1 VIRKTLPSILGSG
14 TAADDGEKLGNFEDD
29 RPGGE
34 AMTTDEQNAT
44 RTLYGFWLSPYVSLV
59 AHVLEEAGLDYDY
72 ERVSP
77 FVGATQSAAHRLRN
91 PLGKVPSLREPDG
104 TLLYESQAICRF
116 LARRYEGVRR
126 FYPCDD
132 AVRCARVD
140 GLADFVT
147 FSISGPFFYWF
158 VVGAYYP
165 HAFHLKVEAESEIF
179 SKLSMVMIS
188 GALGRLGNAGEMK
201 PFLLGAEPTLPDF
214 HLFHVLELSR
224 TFSELFDMPMINLLA
239 LSPALRVFHEAM
251 ASRPSSRTIL
261 DRQESEYATTRHE
274 ILEEFGKTM
283 EPVLKQG
290 RGGLQALF
298 GHEV

>member
-1 VIRKTLPSILGSG
+1 
-14 TAADDGEKLGNFEDD
+14 
-29 RPGGE
+29 
-34 AMTTDEQNAT
+34 MTTDEKNGA

-59 AHVLEEAGLDYDY
+59 AHVLEEAGLAYDY

-77 FVGATQSAAHRLRN
+77 FIGGTQSDAHQLRN

-104 TLLYESQAICRF
+104 VMLYESQAICRL
-116 LARRYEGVRR
+116 LARRYESARP

-165 HAFHLKVEAESEIF
+165 HAFHLKLEAESEIF

-188 GALGRLGNAGEMK
+188 GALGRLVNAGEMK
-201 PFLLGAEPTLPDF
+201 PFLLGTEPTLPDF
-214 HLFHVLELSR
+214 HLFHVLELGS
-224 TFSELFDMPMINLLA
+224 TFSEMFNMPMINLLD
-239 LSPALRVFHEAM
+239 SNPALQEFHDAM
-251 ASRPSSRTIL
+251 ASRPSSRVIL
-261 DRQESEYATTRHE
+261 DRQRSEYATTRLE
-274 ILEEFGKTM
+274 ILEEFGKTV
-283 EPVLKQG
+283 EPMLKQG
-290 RGGLQALF
+290 RVGLQALF

>member
-1 VIRKTLPSILGSG
+1 MTP
-14 TAADDGEKLGNFEDD
+14 D
-29 RPGGE
+29 RQD
-34 AMTTDEQNAT
+34 AN

-59 AHVLEEAGLDYDY
+59 AHILEEAGLDYDY

-77 FVGATQSAAHRLRN
+77 FVGGTWSEAHTQRN

-104 TLLYESQAICRF
+104 TVIYESQAICRF
-116 LARRYEGVRR
+116 LARRHASVRP

-158 VVGAYYP
+158 VGGAYYP
-165 HAFHLKVEAESEIF
+165 KAFHLKVEAESEIF
-179 SKLSMVMIS
+179 SKLSMVMVS
-188 GALGRLGNAGEMK
+188 GALGRLVQAGEMT

-214 HLFHVLELSR
+214 HLFHVLELGR
-224 TFSELFDMPMINLLA
+224 TFSDLFDMPLIDLLA
-239 LSPALRVFHEAM
+239 PNPALRAFYDAM
-251 ASRPSSRTIL
+251 AARPTTRTIL
-261 DRQESEYATTRHE
+261 DRQEAEYPTTRHE
-274 ILEEFGKTM
+274 ILEEFGKAV
-283 EPVLKQG
+283 EPMLKQG
-290 RGGLQALF
+290 RAGLQALF

>member
-1 VIRKTLPSILGSG
+1 MVR
-14 TAADDGEKLGNFEDD
+14 
-29 RPGGE
+29 
-34 AMTTDEQNAT
+34 DERNAT

-59 AHVLEEAGLDYDY
+59 AQVLEEADLDYHY

-77 FVGATQSAAHRLRN
+77 FIGGTQSEAHRLRN

-104 TLLYESQAICRF
+104 TVLYESQAICRF
-116 LARRYEGVRR
+116 LARRYESVRP

-132 AVRCARVD
+132 EVRCARVD

-165 HAFHLKVEAESEIF
+165 HAFHLKVETESEIF

-188 GALGRLGNAGEMK
+188 GSLARLVNAGEMK

-214 HLFHVLELSR
+214 HLFHVLVLGR
-224 TFSELFDMPMINLLA
+224 TFSELFDMPMLDLLGGN
-239 LSPALRVFHEAM
+239 PALRGFHDAM

-261 DRQESEYATTRHE
+261 ERQAAEYATTRHE
-274 ILEEFGKTM
+274 ILEEFGRTV
-283 EPVLKQG
+283 EPLLKQG
-290 RGGLQALF
+290 RVGLQALF